1 MPPSELHA
9 LTEKIVAFRD
19 ARDWKQFHNP
29 KDLAA
34 GLAIEAAELQE
45 IFLWRSKEE
54 LQDTVSKKRIQL
66 SEELADVAWF
76 TLLLAHELDI
86 DLNEAIADKLA
97 KNAAKY
103 PVEKSKGSHAKY
115 DEL

>member
-1 MPPSELHA
+1 MSSIET
-9 LTEKIVAFRD
+9 LTKKIVAFRD

-34 GLAIEAAELQE
+34 GLAIEASELQE
-45 IFLWRSKEE
+45 IFLWKNPDEVDE
-54 LQDTVSKKRIQL
+54 AVSNKREHI
-66 SEELADVAWF
+66 SDELADVAYYA
-76 TLLLAHELDI
+76 LLLAHDLDI
-86 DLNEAIADKLA
+86 DLSQALAAKLA

-103 PVEKSKGSHAKY
+103 PIDKAKGSHAKY